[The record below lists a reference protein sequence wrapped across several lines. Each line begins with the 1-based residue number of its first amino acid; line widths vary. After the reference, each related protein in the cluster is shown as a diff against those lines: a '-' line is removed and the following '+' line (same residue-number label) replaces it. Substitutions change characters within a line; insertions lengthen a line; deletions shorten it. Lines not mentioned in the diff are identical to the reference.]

1 MSKQEILLCLIQI
14 LLEKAGLLLQRE
26 KQAPKQNELMIQQLE
41 NQIDRFER
49 LINKLKSNPDGP
61 FTPDETRILSD
72 LEPFIRQ
79 IEQFESLCLKI
90 SQIETNILETLRQE
104 REKNDKLLKLR
115 EMVMFVLYRNFF
127 SETEIW
133 SRSPKIPE
141 FRLPENLI
149 SRYIPMILLTD
160 RFNVHCL
167 EKYEKEI
174 QMIMEAFNQMK
185 TEISTRIQTISS
197 VDLSEICEQ
206 ISDLERI
213 IQSFDELKRKIN
225 SECSIDLEQKQSQN
239 AEMKKYLDENT
250 TQKLTLKCVE
260 KNCSFP
266 DYVYLRGLLEN
277 KYKILTSN

>member
-1 MSKQEILLCLIQI
+1 MNIFAYLLDKIKLTDILTQLVNQT
-14 LLEKAGLLLQRE
+14 GLLLQRE

-61 FTPDETRILSD
+61 FIPDERRILSD
-72 LEPFIRQ
+72 LEPFIRH
-79 IEQFESLCLKI
+79 IERFESLCLEIYQKE
-90 SQIETNILETLRQE
+90 STILETLRKE

-149 SRYIPMILLTD
+149 SKYIQIILLTD

-197 VDLSEICEQ
+197 VDLSETREQ

-250 TQKLTLKCVE
+250 TQKLTLECVE
-260 KNCSFP
+260 KKLFFSRLCLFA
-266 DYVYLRGLLEN
+266 
-277 KYKILTSN
+277 